1 DDPCVQNPS
10 SPGCGAD
17 DYCTMNPSLPGCSQD
32 PCTLDPASC
41 DGGDFM
47 PPTDAYAEGPILFA
61 GCLAAMLGTTIPIA
75 IMQYEVSELYKAIGE
90 LDSAQRELQM
100 LKDNN
105 AAYALIYAAEN
116 QVRYRQDQYDS
127 TKNDLVMAGIGSL
140 AGIAASVIVC
150 APAALLPTP

>member
-1 DDPCVQNPS
+1 
-10 SPGCGAD
+10 
-17 DYCTMNPSLPGCSQD
+17 
-32 PCTLDPASC
+32 
-41 DGGDFM
+41 
-47 PPTDAYAEGPILFA
+47 
-61 GCLAAMLGTTIPIA
+61 
-75 IMQYEVSELYKAIGE
+75 LYKAIGE